1 MQTDDFYPDRPP
13 HRSGAALV
21 TTWLRALTPVA
32 LTAIALVVFF
42 TGDRTIG
49 MLLIVAALGSA
60 FLTGTSILGRPVR
73 RTSGEVAADAAAVRA
88 YRRAHPGSTISE
100 AVRALGEDESS
111 R

>member
-1 MQTDDFYPDRPP
+1 M
-13 HRSGAALV
+13 
-21 TTWLRALTPVA
+21 TTWLRALAPVA

-60 FLTGTSILGRPVR
+60 FLTGTSILGRPVTR
-73 RTSGEVAADAAAVRA
+73 SSGKVAAAADSEAVRA

-100 AVRALGEDESS
+100 AVRAVGEDESS

>member
-1 MQTDDFYPDRPP
+1 M
-13 HRSGAALV
+13 
-21 TTWLRALTPVA
+21 TTWLRALAPVA

-60 FLTGTSILGRPVR
+60 FLTGTSILGRPVT
-73 RTSGEVAADAAAVRA
+73 RTSGQVDSATDSDAVRA

-100 AVRALGEDESS
+100 AVRAVGEDESS

>member
-1 MQTDDFYPDRPP
+1 MQTDDFHPDRPT
-13 HRSGAALV
+13 HRSGAALM
-21 TTWLRALTPVA
+21 TTWLRALAPVA

-60 FLTGTSILGRPVR
+60 FLTGTSILGRPVT
-73 RTSGEVAADAAAVRA
+73 RTSGQVDSDAVRA

-100 AVRALGEDESS
+100 AVRAVGEDESS